1 MDRCAQVGRG
11 RIEVVRVAEC
21 EHIPPV
27 AADEAYPTRD
37 LVELVEV
44 EREIEDRVLELVR
57 ERPCT
62 AVPHDPLQQVRP
74 HAASSRAPPAISSAA
89 ANPERQPSSW
99 NPYPRCA
106 PA

>member
-1 MDRCAQVGRG
+1 MDRCAQVRRG
-11 RIEVVRVAEC
+11 RIEVVRVAEG

-37 LVELVEV
+37 LVELVQV
-44 EREIEDRVLELVR
+44 KREIEDRVLELVR
-57 ERPCT
+57 ERPRA
-62 AVPHDPLQQVRP
+62 AVPHDSLQQVGP
-74 HAASSRAPPAISSAA
+74 HAATSRSLPAIISAA